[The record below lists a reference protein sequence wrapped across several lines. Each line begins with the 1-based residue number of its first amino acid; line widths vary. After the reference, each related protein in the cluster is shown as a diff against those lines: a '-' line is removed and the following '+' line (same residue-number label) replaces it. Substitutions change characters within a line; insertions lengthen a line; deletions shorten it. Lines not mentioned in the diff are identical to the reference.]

1 MVEPRSTNTTNESLS
16 IVRYS
21 QYQPKMFPYDYFEAD
36 DEGVVTPLIDAD
48 AQGITFSIKRIKM
61 LKGG

>member
-1 MVEPRSTNTTNESLS
+1 
-16 IVRYS
+16 
-21 QYQPKMFPYDYFEAD
+21 MFPYDYFEAD